1 MRAIKFK
8 YAIALN
14 LSVVDNEIWSAIEQA
29 KEVSKELDI
38 PVCLTNPLNGKYHI
52 FQSWDD
58 SEKIFNRIN
67 ENHK

>member
-1 MRAIKFK
+1 MRAIKYK

-14 LSVVDNEIWSAIEQA
+14 LSVVDNEIWAAIEQS

-52 FQSWDD
+52 FQSWEN
-58 SEKIFNRIN
+58 SEEIFGAIN
-67 ENHK
+67 